1 MISLTHRGRSAH
13 RTASLGPYTHP
24 LFPPKP
30 GPVFPSLPPRPTYP
44 LTRSA
49 SPHLPLPL
57 SLPSG
62 IDISRGALAYA
73 QRKYTKD
80 ALFCFGDIKEPF
92 SFIPTD
98 SFDVSFSYGVLGY
111 TNAPESCATLR
122 ELVRVT
128 KPGGGIFFN
137 TQEPDCPSYSWG
149 QGKQRR
155 LWRRCLRGVDVKIE
169 IVPEFELRRGQS
181 VNRPL
186 AYCPHHTTAVF
197 IRKSRPLALP
207 PGYRSAPRGRGG
219 SGGVGGGVGGI
230 DGGSSVGGG
239 GGPTAGGVSSAAHQL
254 RTSRPSLSGKD
265 WREHIDKRTGATYY
279 HNFRTQKTQWDF
291 PYADAAMA
299 SKGDGVDAA
308 SNAATMASAAAG
320 GFSPMLRSA
329 MVFLPGVVDNAFFRA
344 LARLALDVATSGRTT
359 ATLAAPVI
367 VVDGGRHGFSFV
379 DVLELSPSLQIPSSA
394 SSSSSSS
401 VWGVSEVT
409 SVHEEH
415 PEHLRYEVNFTL
427 IDGSTVMALFEH
439 VQDEGRCRPAAL
451 NGITNHTLVVAGG
464 YTREDRVFQ
473 RGISVVDRRD
483 HLSILLL
490 NKLPPMPPVSPP
502 SSASFSSSS
511 SKRHETPPKVP
522 ESEHTF
528 RMHESEWTRA
538 NDDVRRYPMKD
549 RVDPLK
555 DIEFILHT
563 PDGRSTELAPYFES
577 VLLDELGLWALAT
590 NWPEYQTSDVNRLR
604 WPMWAPGEYTVEM
617 VDSRSNVPLQ
627 ANAATE
633 SADII
638 VGDGGEV
645 SGVVSNQGPD
655 EGPTQQFMPSRE
667 PLCTTRFT
675 VVENSMEANSEEAM
689 LEAVKRY
696 WRLTYVHYS
705 PSQQPGHI

>member
-1 MISLTHRGRSAH
+1 MVHDWVAPSSAPRCFPTH
-13 RTASLGPYTHP
+13 LPTHP
-24 LFPPKP
+24 L
-30 GPVFPSLPPRPTYP
+30 TH
-44 LTRSA
+44 SA
-49 SPHLPLPL
+49 SPTHLPLPTDSTHTPPFPPPSFL
-57 SLPSG
+57 PFSLPSG

-80 ALFCFGDIKEPF
+80 ALFCYGNIKEPF

-169 IVPEFELRRGQS
+169 VVPEFELRRGQS

-197 IRKSRPLALP
+197 IRKSRPLAVP

-219 SGGVGGGVGGI
+219 SGGVGGI
-230 DGGSSVGGG
+230 DGGSSVGEGG
-239 GGPTAGGVSSAAHQL
+239 SPTADGASNAAHQL
-254 RTSRPSLSGKD
+254 RASRPSLSGKD
-265 WREHIDKRTGATYY
+265 WHEYIDKSTGATYY
-279 HNFRTQKTQWDF
+279 HNSRTQKTQWDF

-299 SKGDGVDAA
+299 SKRDGVDAA
-308 SNAATMASAAAG
+308 SNAATTASATAG
-320 GFSPMLRSA
+320 GVSPMLRSA

-344 LARLALDVATSGRTT
+344 LARLALNVATSGRIT

-367 VVDGGRHGFSFV
+367 VVDGGQNGFSFV
-379 DVLELSPSLQIPSSA
+379 DVLELSPSLRIPSSPSSTT
-394 SSSSSSS
+394 SSSSSST

-439 VQDEGRCRPAAL
+439 VQEGRCRPAAL

-483 HLSILLL
+483 HLSILLF
-490 NKLPPMPPVSPP
+490 NQLPPMPPVSSP
-502 SSASFSSSS
+502 SSASSSSS
-511 SKRHETPPKVP
+511 SFSKRQETPPKVP
-522 ESEHTF
+522 ESERNF

-549 RVDPLK
+549 RVEPLK
-555 DIEFILHT
+555 DIELILHT
-563 PDGRSTELAPYFES
+563 PDGRSTELAPYLES
-577 VLLDELGLWALAT
+577 ILVDELGLWALAT

-617 VDSRSNVPLQ
+617 VDSRSKVPLQ

-638 VGDGGEV
+638 VGDGGGVPEV
-645 SGVVSNQGPD
+645 VNNQGPV
-655 EGPTQQFMPSRE
+655 EGSTQQFMPSRE

-705 PSQQPGHI
+705 PNQQPGHV